1 MMHAWGILR
10 RGVLPALATV
20 AALAAAPVS
29 EGAAVHAQGGAQ
41 QQPPVRQQRAPGAE
55 RQRMERQLQQ
65 RMEQVVRTR
74 LGLNDDQVVR
84 LREVSRRF
92 EGDRRTLRRDEA
104 ETRGALRR
112 ELLAG
117 DAVNEGRVAEL
128 LDGLP
133 RLERRR
139 IDIIEAEQRELARF
153 LSPSQRA
160 RYFALQDE
168 LRRSVQDVRGRAG
181 GPGQPAG
188 AGTRGMR
195 RPPPP
200 PQR

>member
-1 MMHAWGILR
+1 M
-10 RGVLPALATV
+10 LATV
-20 AALAAAPVS
+20 VTLSASPA
-29 EGAAVHAQGGAQ
+29 HAQAGAGQ
-41 QQPPVRQQRAPGAE
+41 RPVRQSRAPGAE

-74 LGLNDDQVVR
+74 LGLSDDQVMR
-84 LREVSRRF
+84 LREASRKF
-92 EGDRRTLRRDEA
+92 EDDRRALRRDET

-117 DAVNEGRVAEL
+117 DAGDAVNETRVAEL
-128 LDGLP
+128 LEALP
-133 RLERRR
+133 KLERRR

-168 LRRSVQDVRGRAG
+168 LRRSVQEVRGRAG
-181 GPGQPAG
+181 GPGQPGPAG
-188 AGTRGMR
+188 ARGIR

-200 PQR
+200 PPSR